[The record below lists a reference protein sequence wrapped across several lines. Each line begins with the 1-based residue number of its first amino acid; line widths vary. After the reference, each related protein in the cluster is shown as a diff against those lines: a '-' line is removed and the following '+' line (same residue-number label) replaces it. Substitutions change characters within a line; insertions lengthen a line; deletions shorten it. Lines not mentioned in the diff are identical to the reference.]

1 MFCFR
6 RIFRVNE
13 DPKELMTKF
22 GLAAFKKLIGK
33 PWLNHSNLIQ
43 SKFGLYV
50 EYVVPVLGHGHHG
63 HAMSCHFMPLK
74 TRPPTAGLLYY
85 CALRRGLHVNWLGR
99 RWSEPNWL
107 KQGQGP
113 AKQTSPDRW
122 RRLPPPNF
130 QQGPLHAGTL
140 TLTTDCAICSDSVCH
155 GQDQYSVLGL
165 LPRHWTN
172 KIKTETDHLQIRLCK
187 HLTLC
192 ACPAHRKKAAIGFKP
207 IKLLARSR
215 QRVGH

>member
-1 MFCFR
+1 MLETQKQ
-6 RIFRVNE
+6 V
-13 DPKELMTKF
+13 
-22 GLAAFKKLIGK
+22 
-33 PWLNHSNLIQ
+33 
-43 SKFGLYV
+43 
-50 EYVVPVLGHGHHG
+50 
-63 HAMSCHFMPLK
+63 
-74 TRPPTAGLLYY
+74 Y

-130 QQGPLHAGTL
+130 QQGPLNAGTS

-192 ACPAHRKKAAIGFKP
+192 ACPAHRKTQPLDSNRSNFWQEADSGWAIESPRNVASLLYALSHTRSHKHIFTPCSRLGLESLPGAKP
-207 IKLLARSR
+207 SVARSPKQPAASR
-215 QRVGH
+215 NVRFKAPSPFATEGC

>member
-1 MFCFR
+1 MLEKCWKNVGNTEASILR
-6 RIFRVNE
+6 
-13 DPKELMTKF
+13 
-22 GLAAFKKLIGK
+22 AAEGSPRQL
-33 PWLNHSNLIQ
+33 
-43 SKFGLYV
+43 
-50 EYVVPVLGHGHHG
+50 
-63 HAMSCHFMPLK
+63 
-74 TRPPTAGLLYY
+74 
-85 CALRRGLHVNWLGR
+85 
-99 RWSEPNWL
+99 SEPNWL

-130 QQGPLHAGTL
+130 QQGPLNVGTL

-155 GQDQYSVLGL
+155 VQDQYSVLGL
-165 LPRHWTN
+165 FTRHWTN